1 MIQVT
6 TGGVNTIGLCLCY
19 MYICWVYDVKSE
31 CLQKPHHL
39 SQVLVDKCRS
49 VISLSK
55 LIHWHGIHSTKET
68 RQQKQR
74 REGVG
79 KMLRKGGKIGGVGW
93 GVRNCLSGNRDQ

>member
-1 MIQVT
+1 M
-6 TGGVNTIGLCLCY
+6 
-19 MYICWVYDVKSE
+19 
-31 CLQKPHHL
+31 
-39 SQVLVDKCRS
+39 
-49 VISLSK
+49 
-55 LIHWHGIHSTKET
+55 HSTKET